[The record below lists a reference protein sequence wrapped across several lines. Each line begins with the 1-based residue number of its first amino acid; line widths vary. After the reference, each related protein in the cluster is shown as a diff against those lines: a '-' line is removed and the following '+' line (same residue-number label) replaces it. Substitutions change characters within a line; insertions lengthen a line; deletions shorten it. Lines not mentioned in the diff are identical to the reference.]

1 MNGNGNFG
9 RPGFG
14 QGGFGQGG
22 FGGGHDQSGF
32 GHGGGF
38 GGSGQTGGFGS
49 GFGGAGGFGAG
60 GGQSA
65 TPDRSGFGGGF
76 APGGDDYRFG
86 GPAPGGHS
94 GPTGHKAPFGQR
106 MASMRFFNAP
116 VTILIA
122 FAMQLVAAGVV
133 IWRLVERWQ
142 LPERPTTGVGLLE
155 GYEDRIASAI
165 GANDSFR
172 PENILETTIFWGIIL
187 VVLLLMAFF
196 TVKGENWARIVLTLL
211 CIAGVFL
218 LAVSGFA
225 IAGLACVITLPLLW
239 VQVNKS
245 WFGQV

>member
-9 RPGFG
+9 GPGFG

-22 FGGGHDQSGF
+22 FGGGSDQSGF
-32 GHGGGF
+32 
-38 GGSGQTGGFGS
+38 GQTGGFGS

-60 GGQSA
+60 GGQPA

-76 APGGDDYRFG
+76 APGDDYRFG
-86 GPAPGGHS
+86 GPVPGGHS

-106 MASMRFFNAP
+106 MASMKFFNAP

-122 FAMQLVAAGVV
+122 FAMQLVTAGVV
-133 IWRLVERWQ
+133 VWRLVERWQ

-155 GYEDRIASAI
+155 GYEDRITSAI

-211 CIAGVFL
+211 CIAGVLL

-239 VQVNKS
+239 VPVNKS

>member
-9 RPGFG
+9 GPGFG

-22 FGGGHDQSGF
+22 FGGGSDQSGF
-32 GHGGGF
+32 GYGGGF
-38 GGSGQTGGFGS
+38 GGSGQAGGFGS
-49 GFGGAGGFGAG
+49 GFGGAGGFGEG
-60 GGQSA
+60 GGQPA

-76 APGGDDYRFG
+76 APGDDYRFG

-106 MASMRFFNAP
+106 MASMKFFNAP

-122 FAMQLVAAGVV
+122 FAMQLVTAGVV

-187 VVLLLMAFF
+187 AVLLLMAFF

-211 CIAGVFL
+211 CIAGVLL

>member
-9 RPGFG
+9 GPGFG

-22 FGGGHDQSGF
+22 FGGGSDQSGF
-32 GHGGGF
+32 
-38 GGSGQTGGFGS
+38 GQTGGFGS
-49 GFGGAGGFGAG
+49 GFGGAGG
-60 GGQSA
+60 GQAA
-65 TPDRSGFGGGF
+65 TPGRSGFGGGF

-106 MASMRFFNAP
+106 MASMKFFNAP

-122 FAMQLVAAGVV
+122 FAMQLVTAGVV

-211 CIAGVFL
+211 CIAGVLL

-239 VQVNKS
+239 VPVNKS